1 MVSGRTPVP
10 VTLPSVAGNPDRR
23 GESPVASPGT
33 CGKVK
38 KNGQRQKEKTP
49 VHQGGAL

>member
-1 MVSGRTPVP
+1 MVSRRTPVRGTMP
-10 VTLPSVAGNPDRR
+10 LVAGNRDGR
-23 GESPVASPGT
+23 GESPVASPRT

-38 KNGQRQKEKTP
+38 KKGQRQKEKTP